1 VAAEV
6 CPGSD
11 ATRGHARSAGWAAVE
26 VSTTWR
32 RGASGPTRTTLGDEV
47 AWWCLL
53 ERGWQQMLVARARRR
68 RHRGRESRG
77 AGRRCTVECSA
88 GWGGRG
94 LSSSER
100 RERGVTGRWQVGRE
114 GDRVGGSS
122 PVGKIRKYSD
132 FSFNLFHHGNEK

>member
-1 VAAEV
+1 VAQGRERPNADNLGRRGRLVVPFGAWVAADACREGQETKA
-6 CPGSD
+6 PGPGI
-11 ATRGHARSAGWAAVE
+11 AWRWAAM
-26 VSTTWR
+26 
-32 RGASGPTRTTLGDEV
+32 P
-47 AWWCLL
+47 
-53 ERGWQQMLVARARRR
+53 
-68 RHRGRESRG
+68 
-77 AGRRCTVECSA
+77 VECSA

-94 LSSSER
+94 LCSSER